1 MVWYSGT
8 YGWRRVTFGFMS
20 LAIYRYK
27 SYNGR
32 LVALAVGEDDGVSQK
47 KYERIAELG
56 AEIR

>member
-8 YGWRRVTFGFMS
+8 YGWRRATFGFMS

-47 KYERIAELG
+47 K
-56 AEIR
+56 IRADCRAGS